1 MILKNIYYILLLTFI
16 PVIFWLIQYKGTTVS
31 SHVLLPGAYIQDGSL
46 DLDAGYYSVPL
57 AYDWNADGRNDL
69 LVGLST
75 SATTGGKGKIK
86 FFENHGTD
94 NVPLFKSSTTI
105 QACKNTCALDVSAS
119 F

>member
-1 MILKNIYYILLLTFI
+1 MILKIKYHILLLIFL
-16 PVIFWLIQYKGTTVS
+16 PVIFLLIQYKGSTVS
-31 SHVLLPGAYIQDGSL
+31 SYVLLPGAYIQDGSL

-86 FFENHGTD
+86 FFENH
-94 NVPLFKSSTTI
+94 VAESVFLFYSSTTI
-105 QACKNTCALDVSAS
+105 LA
-119 F
+119 